1 MTPVDANAEKLHFLT
16 EAQFWIP
23 CCDYFSFRLFFYFLV
38 LLFLYIYFSASFFFF
53 LFSCLPSLFLSS
65 RRKRSLLFLELFF
78 RDWGTRRN
86 QLEILCEQSWAAFVF
101 LKSKSSARIFSEER
115 FQRYFEDNFLKRPRL
130 PVSVKI

>member
-23 CCDYFSFRLFFYFLV
+23 CCDYFFSPSIF
-38 LLFLYIYFSASFFFF
+38 LLFSFIIFIYLFLCYFFFF
-53 LFSCLPSLFLSS
+53 FRAYPPYFSPPGE
-65 RRKRSLLFLELFF
+65 KGPFF
-78 RDWGTRRN
+78 FWNYFFVTGEQEETN
-86 QLEILCEQSWAAFVF
+86 WKILCEQSWAAFVF

-115 FQRYFEDNFLKRPRL
+115 FQRYFEDNFLKMPRL